1 MIKNKERQDDLKDT
15 SLTCN
20 ARQVEGYTDGEKWD
34 SNEDIVSPYISNIKT
49 IALGCLAVIM
59 MIFTLRILIMTVWA
73 AQMPVELLVNT
84 QSGSYSVKAN
94 VKTADEMTLVDFKE
108 QTKAAADVDNQNQ
121 IAMHGIDQSKTYNSD
136 KLNRVVIADK
146 HAYMFKVVNYTASDA
161 SVTVDVL
168 KYDQDEM
175 TFETLDTIKVDQ
187 LKELKSVDYY
197 AASDIDKEF
206 ADKVQEML
214 EQNKDWAY
222 DNTIYAGGN
231 VYVSFKV
238 GKDAT
243 EIYEYSLD
251 KDKLSKRCFIKTD
264 SIKQIYKIQNTEQ
277 NKAE

>member
-1 MIKNKERQDDLKDT
+1 MIENKERQDDLKNNLEV
-15 SLTCN
+15 S
-20 ARQVEGYTDGEKWD
+20 ARQVEGYTDDENWD
-34 SNEDIVSPYISNIKT
+34 NDITSHYMSNIKT
-49 IALGCLAVIM
+49 IALGCLAAVMIM
-59 MIFTLRILIMTVWA
+59 FTLKILIMTVWA

-94 VKTADEMTLVDFKE
+94 VKTADEMTLVEFKE
-108 QTKAAADVDNQNQ
+108 QTKEAADVDNQNQ
-121 IAMHGIDQSKTYNSD
+121 AAMHGIDQSKTYNSD

-146 HAYMFKVVNYTASDA
+146 HAYMFKVVNYTASDE

-175 TFETLDTIKVDQ
+175 TFETLDTITVDQ

-197 AASDIDKEF
+197 AASDINNEF

-222 DNTIYAGGN
+222 DNTIYADGN
-231 VYVSFKV
+231 IYVSFRV

-264 SIKQIYKIQNTEQ
+264 SVKQIYKIQNTEQ

>member
-1 MIKNKERQDDLKDT
+1 MIENKERQDDLKDT
-15 SLTCN
+15 LEVS
-20 ARQVEGYTDGEKWD
+20 ARQVEEYTDDANWD
-34 SNEDIVSPYISNIKT
+34 NDIISPYLSNIKT
-49 IALGCLAVIM
+49 IALGCLAAIM
-59 MIFTLRILIMTVWA
+59 IIFTLKILIMTVWA

-108 QTKAAADVDNQNQ
+108 QTKEAADVDSQNQ
-121 IAMHGIDQSKTYNSD
+121 AAMHGIDQSKTYNSD

-161 SVTVDVL
+161 SITVDVL

-175 TFETLDTIKVDQ
+175 TFETLDTITVDQ

-197 AASDIDKEF
+197 AASDINNGF
-206 ADKVQEML
+206 AEEVQEML
-214 EQNKDWAY
+214 EQNQGWTY
-222 DNTIYAGGN
+222 DNTVYAGGN
-231 VYVSFKV
+231 IYVSFKI
-238 GKDAT
+238 GKDET

-251 KDKLSKRCFIKTD
+251 KNKLSKRCFIKTD

-277 NKAE
+277 NKTE

>member
-1 MIKNKERQDDLKDT
+1 MIENKERQDDLKDNA
-15 SLTCN
+15 LTCN
-20 ARQVEGYTDGEKWD
+20 AKQVEGYTDDENWD
-34 SNEDIVSPYISNIKT
+34 NDITSHYLSNVKT
-49 IALGCLAVIM
+49 IVLGCLAAIM
-59 MIFTLRILIMTVWA
+59 IMFTLKILIMTVWA

-108 QTKAAADVDNQNQ
+108 QTKEAADVDSQNQ
-121 IAMHGIDQSKTYNSD
+121 AAMHGIDQSKTYNSD

-175 TFETLDTIKVDQ
+175 TFETLDTITVDQ

-197 AASDIDKEF
+197 AASDINNGF

-214 EQNKDWAY
+214 EQNTGWTY

-231 VYVSFKV
+231 IYVSFKI
-238 GKDAT
+238 GKDET

-251 KDKLSKRCFIKTD
+251 KNKLSKRCFIKTD

-277 NKAE
+277 VK

>member
-1 MIKNKERQDDLKDT
+1 MIENKERQDDLKDT
-15 SLTCN
+15 ALEVS
-20 ARQVEGYTDGEKWD
+20 ARQVEGYTDDENWD
-34 SNEDIVSPYISNIKT
+34 NDITSPYMSSIKT
-49 IALGCLAVIM
+49 IALGCLAAVMIM
-59 MIFTLRILIMTVWA
+59 FTLKILIMTVWA

-94 VKTADEMTLVDFKE
+94 VKTADEMTLVEFKE
-108 QTKAAADVDNQNQ
+108 QTKEAADVDNQNQ
-121 IAMHGIDQSKTYNSD
+121 AAMHGIDQSKTYNSD

-146 HAYMFKVVNYTASDA
+146 HAYMFKVVNYTTSDEN
-161 SVTVDVL
+161 VTVDVL

-175 TFETLDTIKVDQ
+175 TFETLDTIKVNQ

-197 AASDIDKEF
+197 AASDINNEF

-214 EQNKDWAY
+214 EQNKGWAY